1 MTTKDWKKEAA
12 QRGYWYR
19 KIRRKYIEQLE
30 KSISITQSLFT
41 YISLYYNAG
50 LTTGR
55 SQGRDEVQAER
66 DDYREKYWLFIKKFN
81 ITRKENEELCE
92 KLEKVIKDSK
102 ENEDSHKKHEKENK
116 ELHEKLKKGNL
127 RF

>member
-1 MTTKDWKKEAA
+1 LKKEAA
-12 QRGYWYR
+12 QRSYWYR

-50 LTTGR
+50 LTTGW

-81 ITRKENEELCE
+81 ITRKENEVLCE
-92 KLEKVIKDSK
+92 KLEKVINDSK

-116 ELHEKLKKGNL
+116 ELHEKLKKKGNL